1 MTVTTCHG
9 MNFPLCWS
17 AFFAASF
24 GYAYLHWDRP
34 GSAGMTV
41 FAAALIGGRVGFLVA
56 LAVLVVIFVALR
68 VRLSSYVTI
77 LVNLYFGIFNFGGL
91 LQVHDRSAM
100 SGLLIQLVAI
110 CGIVVAVAG
119 IIQGIRQRLNYTYSR
134 LEGK

>member
-1 MTVTTCHG
+1 MKKTTNANKIIAYTIIAMVLAVVIEFCMYAQVG
-9 MNFPLCWS
+9 QAWNS
-17 AFFAASF
+17 AAV
-24 GYAYLHWDRP
+24 L
-34 GSAGMTV
+34 
-41 FAAALIGGRVGFLVA
+41 GRVGFLVA

-77 LVNLYFGIFNFGGL
+77 LVNLYLGIINLGGL

>member
-1 MTVTTCHG
+1 MKKTTNANKIIAYTIIAMVLAAVIEFCMYAQVG
-9 MNFPLCWS
+9 QAWNS
-17 AFFAASF
+17 AAV
-24 GYAYLHWDRP
+24 L
-34 GSAGMTV
+34 
-41 FAAALIGGRVGFLVA
+41 GRVGFLVA

-77 LVNLYFGIFNFGGL
+77 LVNLYLGIINLGGL

>member
-1 MTVTTCHG
+1 MKKTTNANKIIAYTVIAMVLAAVIEFCMYAQVG
-9 MNFPLCWS
+9 QAWNS
-17 AFFAASF
+17 AAV
-24 GYAYLHWDRP
+24 L
-34 GSAGMTV
+34 
-41 FAAALIGGRVGFLVA
+41 GRVVFLVV

-77 LVNLYFGIFNFGGL
+77 LVNLYLGIINLGGL

>member
-1 MTVTTCHG
+1 MKKTTNANKIIAYTIIAMVLAAVIEFCMYAQVG
-9 MNFPLCWS
+9 QAWNS
-17 AFFAASF
+17 AAV
-24 GYAYLHWDRP
+24 L
-34 GSAGMTV
+34 
-41 FAAALIGGRVGFLVA
+41 GRVGFLVA

-77 LVNLYFGIFNFGGL
+77 LVNLYFGIINLGGL

>member
-1 MTVTTCHG
+1 MKKTT
-9 MNFPLCWS
+9 N
-17 AFFAASF
+17 ANKII
-24 GYAYLHWDRP
+24 AYTIIAMVL
-34 GSAGMTV
+34 
-41 FAAALIGGRVGFLVA
+41 AALIEFCMYAQIGQAWNSAAVLGRVGFLVA

-77 LVNLYFGIFNFGGL
+77 LVNLYFGIINFGGL

-119 IIQGIRQRLNYTYSR
+119 IIQGIRQRRNYPFSR

>member
-1 MTVTTCHG
+1 MKKTTNANKIIAYTVIAMVLAAVIEFCMYAQVG
-9 MNFPLCWS
+9 QAWNS
-17 AFFAASF
+17 AAV
-24 GYAYLHWDRP
+24 L
-34 GSAGMTV
+34 
-41 FAAALIGGRVGFLVA
+41 GRVGFLVA

-77 LVNLYFGIFNFGGL
+77 LVNLYLGIINLGGL
-91 LQVHDRSAM
+91 LQVHDRSSM

>member
-1 MTVTTCHG
+1 MKKTTHA
-9 MNFPLCWS
+9 NKII
-17 AFFAASF
+17 
-24 GYAYLHWDRP
+24 AYTIIAMVL
-34 GSAGMTV
+34 
-41 FAAALIGGRVGFLVA
+41 AALIEFCMYAQIGQAWNSAAVLGRVGFLVA

-77 LVNLYFGIFNFGGL
+77 LVNLYFGIINFGGL

>member
-1 MTVTTCHG
+1 MKKTTNANKIIAYTIIA
-9 MNFPLCWS
+9 MVL
-17 AFFAASF
+17 AAVIEF
-24 GYAYLHWDRP
+24 CMYAQIGQAWN
-34 GSAGMTV
+34 S
-41 FAAALIGGRVGFLVA
+41 AAALGRVGFLVA

-77 LVNLYFGIFNFGGL
+77 LVNLYFGIINLGGL

>member
-1 MTVTTCHG
+1 MKKTTNANKIIAYTIIAMVVEAVIEFCMYAQVG
-9 MNFPLCWS
+9 QAWNS
-17 AFFAASF
+17 AAV
-24 GYAYLHWDRP
+24 L
-34 GSAGMTV
+34 
-41 FAAALIGGRVGFLVA
+41 GRVGFLVA

-77 LVNLYFGIFNFGGL
+77 LVNLYLGIIYLGGL

>member
-1 MTVTTCHG
+1 MKKTT
-9 MNFPLCWS
+9 N
-17 AFFAASF
+17 ANKII
-24 GYAYLHWDRP
+24 AYTIIAMVL
-34 GSAGMTV
+34 
-41 FAAALIGGRVGFLVA
+41 AALIEFCMYAQIGQAWNSAAVLGRVGFLVA

-77 LVNLYFGIFNFGGL
+77 LVNLYFGIINFGWL

>member
-1 MTVTTCHG
+1 MKKTTNANKIIAYTVIAMVLAAVIEFCMYAQVG
-9 MNFPLCWS
+9 QAWNS
-17 AFFAASF
+17 AAV
-24 GYAYLHWDRP
+24 L
-34 GSAGMTV
+34 
-41 FAAALIGGRVGFLVA
+41 GRVGFLVV

-77 LVNLYFGIFNFGGL
+77 LVNLYLGIINLGGL

>member
-1 MTVTTCHG
+1 MKKTTNANKIIAYTIIAMVLAAMIEFCMYAQVG
-9 MNFPLCWS
+9 QAWNS
-17 AFFAASF
+17 AAV
-24 GYAYLHWDRP
+24 L
-34 GSAGMTV
+34 
-41 FAAALIGGRVGFLVA
+41 GRVGFLVA

-77 LVNLYFGIFNFGGL
+77 LVNLYLGIINLGGL

>member
-1 MTVTTCHG
+1 MKKTT
-9 MNFPLCWS
+9 N
-17 AFFAASF
+17 ANKII
-24 GYAYLHWDRP
+24 AYTIIAMVL
-34 GSAGMTV
+34 
-41 FAAALIGGRVGFLVA
+41 AALIEFCMYAQIGQAWNSAAVLGRVGFLVA

-77 LVNLYFGIFNFGGL
+77 LVNLYFGIINFGGL

>member
-1 MTVTTCHG
+1 MKKTTNANKIIAYTIIAMVLAAVIEFCMYAQVG
-9 MNFPLCWS
+9 QAWNS
-17 AFFAASF
+17 AAV
-24 GYAYLHWDRP
+24 L
-34 GSAGMTV
+34 
-41 FAAALIGGRVGFLVA
+41 GRVGFLVV

-77 LVNLYFGIFNFGGL
+77 LVNLYLGIINLGGL

>member
-1 MTVTTCHG
+1 MKKTTNANKIIAYTVIAMVLAAVIEFCMYAQVG
-9 MNFPLCWS
+9 QAWNS
-17 AFFAASF
+17 AAV
-24 GYAYLHWDRP
+24 L
-34 GSAGMTV
+34 
-41 FAAALIGGRVGFLVA
+41 GRVGFLVV

-77 LVNLYFGIFNFGGL
+77 LVNLYLGIINLGGL

-110 CGIVVAVAG
+110 CGIVVAVDG

>member
-1 MTVTTCHG
+1 MKKTTNANKIIAYTIIAMVLAAVIEFCMYAQVG
-9 MNFPLCWS
+9 QAWNS
-17 AFFAASF
+17 AAV
-24 GYAYLHWDRP
+24 L
-34 GSAGMTV
+34 
-41 FAAALIGGRVGFLVA
+41 GRVGFLVV

-77 LVNLYFGIFNFGGL
+77 LVNLYLGIINLGGL
-91 LQVHDRSAM
+91 LQVHDSSAM